1 MLHIVNI
8 QTIKLEITN
17 GAQQQPNK
25 QMVPN
30 IDNFPPN
37 STILRATMK
46 PTMNTIH
53 IINGNTK
60 SDDSI
65 VLPYA
70 KLVNIEINNVY
81 NNGPNISGSYN
92 YFQSID
98 QFLNANGTK
107 VCAVLVKTKSK
118 SLLIVC
124 HGVSLIESNKYCG
137 GGGCGGFY

>member
-1 MLHIVNI
+1 
-8 QTIKLEITN
+8 
-17 GAQQQPNK
+17 
-25 QMVPN
+25 MVPN

-92 YFQSID
+92 YF
-98 QFLNANGTK
+98 
-107 VCAVLVKTKSK
+107 
-118 SLLIVC
+118 
-124 HGVSLIESNKYCG
+124 
-137 GGGCGGFY
+137 